1 MSARLLKAST
11 PVTTH
16 HICHL
21 VNQSISSGIFPDRLK
36 EAQVIPLFKK
46 EDPLNKKNYR
56 PVSILPM
63 ISKVY
68 EKVLSTQLSDYFD
81 NIFHNFL
88 CAFRKGH
95 GCQTTLLRLLEDW
108 KQALDKNHYVAAI
121 LMDLS
126 KAFDCLPHD
135 ILLSK
140 LSAYGLSSKS
150 VSLLGNYL
158 SFRKQQVKIQGVVS
172 SWSGIKKGVP
182 QGSILGP
189 LLFNAFINDIFYFI
203 KEGTLYN
210 YADDNTLSFHHNNFD
225 KLMSVLINES
235 IILID
240 WFTENCMQANPSK
253 FQAIAVGSKTFNKHP
268 VFTINTANII
278 CEETVKL
285 LGIHID
291 YKLNFD
297 FHITNICRKAAQQL
311 NVLKRIGH
319 NLTRVNKLTIFHSF
333 ILSHFNFC
341 PMAWHFCSKAN
352 THKMEKVQERAL
364 RFIYEDYDSTYDQLL
379 LKAKT
384 PSLEIKRLRSM
395 AIECFKIIHD
405 LSPPCLSDLVSFKN
419 SSYNFRYSNLL
430 EIPHVRTTTYGKK
443 SFKYAAPILWN
454 QLPENF
460 RSQTNFLHFRNLIS
474 NWTGKECKCNVCSCN
489 WYFVLSL
496 LVFSSLYF
504 ACIVPYII
512 ISLLCALLQYS
523 CYVYLVQS
531 ISPIISLSKAVL
543 GGGSTLGSLMSNHSW
558 SSILWW
564 RLWLA
569 QTA

>member
-1 MSARLLKAST
+1 
-11 PVTTH
+11 
-16 HICHL
+16 
-21 VNQSISSGIFPDRLK
+21 
-36 EAQVIPLFKK
+36 
-46 EDPLNKKNYR
+46 
-56 PVSILPM
+56 
-63 ISKVY
+63 
-68 EKVLSTQLSDYFD
+68 
-81 NIFHNFL
+81 
-88 CAFRKGH
+88 
-95 GCQTTLLRLLEDW
+95 
-108 KQALDKNHYVAAI
+108 
-121 LMDLS
+121 
-126 KAFDCLPHD
+126 
-135 ILLSK
+135 
-140 LSAYGLSSKS
+140 
-150 VSLLGNYL
+150 
-158 SFRKQQVKIQGVVS
+158 
-172 SWSGIKKGVP
+172 
-182 QGSILGP
+182 
-189 LLFNAFINDIFYFI
+189 
-203 KEGTLYN
+203 
-210 YADDNTLSFHHNNFD
+210 
-225 KLMSVLINES
+225 MSVLINES
-235 IILID
+235 TILID

-285 LGIHID
+285 LGIDID

-311 NVLKRIGH
+311 NILKRIGH

-405 LSPPCLSDLVSFKN
+405 LSPPCLSDLVSYKN

-443 SFKYAAPILWN
+443 SFKYAAPMLWN

-460 RSQTNFLHFRNLIS
+460 RLQTNFLHFRNLIS

-489 WYFVLSL
+489 
-496 LVFSSLYF
+496 
-504 ACIVPYII
+504 
-512 ISLLCALLQYS
+512 
-523 CYVYLVQS
+523 
-531 ISPIISLSKAVL
+531 
-543 GGGSTLGSLMSNHSW
+543 
-558 SSILWW
+558 
-564 RLWLA
+564 
-569 QTA
+569 